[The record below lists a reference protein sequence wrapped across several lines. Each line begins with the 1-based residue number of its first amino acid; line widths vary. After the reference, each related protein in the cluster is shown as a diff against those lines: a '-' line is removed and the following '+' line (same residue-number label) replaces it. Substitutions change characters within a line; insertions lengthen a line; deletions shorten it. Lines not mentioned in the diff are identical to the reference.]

1 MALILRCIA
10 FLMLATA
17 AALAMAIEPFVIKDI
32 RVEGIQR
39 TEAGTVFSYLPVK
52 VGDQMTEDKAAQ
64 AIRALFAT
72 GFFKDVSIEADNNTL
87 VVVVVERPSIALIEF
102 KGNKEFDKEALLK
115 GIKQIGISEGRI
127 YDRSLVERAEQELK
141 RQYLSRGKYAVEIH
155 STFTPLERNRVSLN
169 FNVIEGDTAKIRQ
182 ITIIGSRAFKEK
194 ELLELF
200 YLREPGYM
208 TWFSKQDQY
217 SREKL
222 SADLETLKSHYQDR
236 GYLEFN
242 VESTQVSITPDKK
255 DIYITVVITEGD
267 KYTVSEVKVAGQ
279 LLVPEA
285 EIRKLI
291 DIKPGD
297 IFSRSKLQQS
307 TKKINDRLGNDGYAF
322 ANVNAVPELNKEKKL
337 ASFSFYVDPGRRV
350 YVRWVNV
357 TGNSKTRDEVVRR
370 EIRQVE
376 GAWFAQEKINES
388 KMRLDRLGYFTDV
401 RIDNPAVAG
410 TTDQVDVNFAV
421 TEKPTGSVMLG
432 AGFGSGTGLILS
444 TSVSQQNIFGSGR
457 ALTLA
462 LSTSSYNTI
471 YSLSYTNPYFTPDGL
486 SFGYDIYDRETNAA
500 AVNLGNYKTQTIG
513 ASLRFG
519 VPISSIDTI
528 QYGIGLEQTNI
539 SINSNSPLYYLDY
552 VNAFGDSSVGIP
564 ATVGWVRDGRDSY
577 LYPTTGVFQKAYAEI
592 GLPGGNLLY
601 ARTSY
606 QYQRYF
612 PLSRDYTLMAN
623 GQLGVGDG
631 YGGKIMPFFKNFFA
645 GGVGSLRGYKLNT
658 VGPLDSQGF
667 PRGGDRQ
674 ILGNLEVLYPFP
686 GLRNDHSVR
695 LSNFIDAG
703 QVSNGS
709 FQFGSL
715 RYSTGVALTWISPM
729 GPLKISLAKA
739 LSHYTA
745 DHHQFLQ
752 FTFGGLF

>member
-194 ELLELF
+194 DLLELF

-255 DIYITVVITEGD
+255 DIYITVAITEGD

-291 DIKPGD
+291 NIKPGD

-307 TKKINDRLGNDGYAF
+307 TKKINERLGNDGYAF

-401 RIDNPAVAG
+401 IIDNPAVAG
-410 TTDQVDVNFAV
+410 TTDQVDVNFSV

-552 VNAFGDSSVGIP
+552 VNAFGDSSFAIP

-739 LSHYTA
+739 LSQYKA

>member
-1 MALILRCIA
+1 
-10 FLMLATA
+10 
-17 AALAMAIEPFVIKDI
+17 
-32 RVEGIQR
+32 
-39 TEAGTVFSYLPVK
+39 
-52 VGDQMTEDKAAQ
+52 
-64 AIRALFAT
+64 
-72 GFFKDVSIEADNNTL
+72 
-87 VVVVVERPSIALIEF
+87 
-102 KGNKEFDKEALLK
+102 
-115 GIKQIGISEGRI
+115 
-127 YDRSLVERAEQELK
+127 
-141 RQYLSRGKYAVEIH
+141 
-155 STFTPLERNRVSLN
+155 
-169 FNVIEGDTAKIRQ
+169 
-182 ITIIGSRAFKEK
+182 
-194 ELLELF
+194 
-200 YLREPGYM
+200 
-208 TWFSKQDQY
+208 
-217 SREKL
+217 
-222 SADLETLKSHYQDR
+222 
-236 GYLEFN
+236 
-242 VESTQVSITPDKK
+242 
-255 DIYITVVITEGD
+255 
-267 KYTVSEVKVAGQ
+267 
-279 LLVPEA
+279 
-285 EIRKLI
+285 
-291 DIKPGD
+291 
-297 IFSRSKLQQS
+297 
-307 TKKINDRLGNDGYAF
+307 
-322 ANVNAVPELNKEKKL
+322 
-337 ASFSFYVDPGRRV
+337 
-350 YVRWVNV
+350 
-357 TGNSKTRDEVVRR
+357 
-370 EIRQVE
+370 
-376 GAWFAQEKINES
+376 
-388 KMRLDRLGYFTDV
+388 
-401 RIDNPAVAG
+401 
-410 TTDQVDVNFAV
+410 V

-552 VNAFGDSSVGIP
+552 VNAFGDSSVAIP

-695 LSNFIDAG
+695 LSNFVDAG

-739 LSHYTA
+739 LSHYKA

>member
-194 ELLELF
+194 DLLELF

-255 DIYITVVITEGD
+255 DIYITVAITEGD

-291 DIKPGD
+291 NIKPGD
-297 IFSRSKLQQS
+297 IFSRSKLQES
-307 TKKINDRLGNDGYAF
+307 TKKINERLGNDGYAF

-401 RIDNPAVAG
+401 KIDNPAVAG
-410 TTDQVDVNFAV
+410 TTDQVDVNFSV

-552 VNAFGDSSVGIP
+552 VNAFGDSSFAIP

>member
-194 ELLELF
+194 DLLELF

-255 DIYITVVITEGD
+255 DIYITVAITEGD

-291 DIKPGD
+291 NIKPGD
-297 IFSRSKLQQS
+297 IFSRSKLQES
-307 TKKINDRLGNDGYAF
+307 TKKINERLGNDGYAF

-401 RIDNPAVAG
+401 IIDNPAVAG
-410 TTDQVDVNFAV
+410 TTDQVDVNFSV

-552 VNAFGDSSVGIP
+552 VNAFGDSSVAIP

-739 LSHYTA
+739 LSQYKA

>member
-577 LYPTTGVFQKAYAEI
+577 LYPTTGVFHNAYAEI

-695 LSNFIDAG
+695 LSNFIDTG

>member
-141 RQYLSRGKYAVEIH
+141 QQYLSRGKYAVEIH

-194 ELLELF
+194 DLLELF

-255 DIYITVVITEGD
+255 DIYITVAITEGD

-291 DIKPGD
+291 NIKPGD

-307 TKKINDRLGNDGYAF
+307 TKKINERLGNDGYAF

-401 RIDNPAVAG
+401 KIDNPAVAG
-410 TTDQVDVNFAV
+410 TTDQVDVNFSV

-552 VNAFGDSSVGIP
+552 VNAFGDSSVAIP

-739 LSHYTA
+739 LSHYKA